1 MNIVRCSKN
10 AHAIGAL
17 QVKKNQ
23 TKQNN
28 MRDLFKLNKGTL
40 SCFDLKLNQE
50 IVRVSFASVPHYD
63 FTHHTADIYYDVCT
77 FIKLCSC
84 IAHCLMINLSNC
96 VILIELIFV
105 FIYVLFCN
113 RKTIYFSEW
122 VGFCTITFSLVSCQ
136 EINFCTNTFSF
147 SFTVK
152 RFKSEVE

>member
-28 MRDLFKLNKGTL
+28 MRDLFKYNKGTL

-84 IAHCLMINLSNC
+84 IAHCLMINLSKC
-96 VILIELIFV
+96 VNSYRTDLCLYIRSVLQQNNNIF
-105 FIYVLFCN
+105 L
-113 RKTIYFSEW
+113 RMS
-122 VGFCTITFSLVSCQ
+122 GFP
-136 EINFCTNTFSF
+136 
-147 SFTVK
+147 
-152 RFKSEVE
+152 